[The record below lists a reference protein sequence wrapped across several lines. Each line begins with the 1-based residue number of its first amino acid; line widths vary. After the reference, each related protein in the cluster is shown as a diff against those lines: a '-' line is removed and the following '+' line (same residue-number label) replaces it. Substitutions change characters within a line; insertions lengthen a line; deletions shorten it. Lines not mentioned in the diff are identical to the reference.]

1 MRESLF
7 FASCFDVTVL
17 LISTWLL
24 FRYGKISI
32 YHPAST
38 YLVFHFFAFTTRLL
52 FLAQGAT
59 YFLGGQL
66 DYFTEIENHEIIK
79 AALLADLGFISMTTA
94 WLVESKRKTPLFPPK
109 PVIII
114 DENSLKLLLFITIPL
129 GIWGILSQLYIPGI
143 GKAQLNFGSW
153 SNSSYLQNT
162 QNFLILS
169 YLIIIFKYGF
179 QKSSLIIIGICLFI
193 LAFQGQHRY
202 RVLVPC
208 LFLLFLYLH
217 RQQKR
222 WLSARFIMII
232 LVGILVFLP
241 MKYVGKLIQ
250 QGASTAELIEFA
262 TEYRESL
269 GIGANAD
276 FSFLDM
282 YASTLTLIDQH
293 GSYYYGTTYLN
304 LLLIPIP
311 RPFWANKPSLVQWI
325 TDVSTP
331 ARNLKE
337 LGAIPTIYGESYVN
351 FGYLGIIFIP
361 FLFAKYSA
369 RWYFSIFD
377 THPQSAN
384 LYLYLYFAAIFV
396 QVYRDGLNAII
407 IFLSAYNL
415 PGFFVYI
422 FSIIK
427 QKRA

>member
-7 FASCFDVTVL
+7 FASCIDITVL
-17 LISTWLL
+17 LISSWLL
-24 FRYGKISI
+24 FRYGKIAI
-32 YHPAST
+32 YHPATT
-38 YLVFHFFAFTTRLL
+38 YLVFHLFAFTTRLL
-52 FLAQGAT
+52 FLTGGAT
-59 YFLGGQL
+59 FFLGGQL
-66 DYFTEIENHEIIK
+66 DYFTEIESPEIVK

-94 WLVESKRKTPLFPPK
+94 WLLESNRKPPLKTSK

-114 DENSLKLLLFITIPL
+114 DENVLKLVLFVTIPL
-129 GIWGILSQLYIPGI
+129 GIWGIFSQLYIPGI
-143 GKAQLNFGSW
+143 GKAQLNFGDW

-169 YLIIIFKYGF
+169 MLIIVFKYGF
-179 QKSSLIIIGICLFI
+179 QKYSLIIIGICLFI

-208 LFLLFLYLH
+208 IFLLFLYLY
-217 RQQKR
+217 REQKR
-222 WLSARFIMII
+222 WLSLRFLMMI
-232 LVGILVFLP
+232 LVGIMVFLP

-250 QGASTAELIEFA
+250 QGASTDDLIEFA
-262 TEYRESL
+262 AEYRESL
-269 GIGANAD
+269 DIGANAD

-282 YASTLTLIDQH
+282 YASTLTLIDQK
-293 GSYYYGTTYLN
+293 GKYYYGSTYLN

-311 RPFWANKPSLVQWI
+311 RPFWQDKPSLVQWI
-325 TDVSTP
+325 TDVSTSS
-331 ARNLKE
+331 RNLKE
-337 LGAIPTIYGESYVN
+337 LGAIPTIYGEAYVN

-369 RWYFSIFD
+369 RWYYNILN

-384 LYLYLYFAAIFV
+384 LYLYLYFSAIII
-396 QVYRDGLNAII
+396 QVYRDGLNAIF
-407 IFLSAYNL
+407 IFLSAYNM

>member
-1 MRESLF
+1 M
-7 FASCFDVTVL
+7 
-17 LISTWLL
+17 

-32 YHPAST
+32 YHPATT
-38 YLVFHFFAFTTRLL
+38 YLVFHLFAFTIRLI
-52 FLAQGAT
+52 FLSNGAA
-59 YFLGGQL
+59 YFLGEQR
-66 DYFTEIENHEIIK
+66 DYFTEIESHEIVK
-79 AALLADLGFISMTTA
+79 ATFLADLGFISMTTA
-94 WLVESKRKTPLFPPK
+94 WLLESNKKIVLTPPK
-109 PVIII
+109 SVINI
-114 DENSLKLLLFITIPL
+114 DENSLKWVIFIMIPL
-129 GIWGILSQLYIPGI
+129 GIWGIFSQLYIPGI
-143 GKAQLNFGSW
+143 GKAELNFGLW
-153 SNSSYLQNT
+153 SESSYLQNT
-162 QNFLILS
+162 QNLLILS
-169 YLIIIFKYGF
+169 YLLIVFKNGF
-179 QKSSLIIIGICLFI
+179 QKQSLIIIGLCLFI

-222 WLSARFIMII
+222 WLSPRFVVII
-232 LVGILVFLP
+232 LVGIMFFLP
-241 MKYVGKLIQ
+241 MKYVAKLIQ
-250 QGASTAELIEFA
+250 QGASKEELVEFA
-262 TEYRESL
+262 YEYQESL
-269 GIGANAD
+269 DIGANAD

-293 GSYYYGTTYLN
+293 GGYYYGTTYLN

-311 RPFWANKPSLVQWI
+311 RPFWEEKPSLVQWI

-337 LGAIPTIYGESYVN
+337 LGAIPTIYGEAYAN
-351 FGYLGIIFIP
+351 FGYLGILLIP
-361 FLFAKYSA
+361 FLFAKYSS
-369 RWYFSIFD
+369 RWYFNILN

-384 LYLYLYFAAIFV
+384 LYLYLYFAAIMV

-407 IFLSAYNL
+407 IFLSAYNI